1 MLSRLRQKRHTRQS
15 NINSGSGS
23 PRHTARNQP
32 GRGGTC
38 RSMLPLANRLAK
50 RHHQA
55 ATRPAYCKGNIDRPG
70 ARVRDLL
77 KKIGDAEAVALGAIL
92 GGIMFFGAIFLFVVG
107 LQVAKRL
114 ADDTKATASAQIL
127 NITLVPL
134 ERTHSVNLA
143 IAQAQNKGVDV
154 AMVRNIDEWRM
165 SGPDNSRRVLLYRE
179 PASGPY
185 NVIFLCAIARDDV
198 SVAQLIPGSFTK
210 TATEL
215 GPRANCGRALARAND
230 F

>member
-1 MLSRLRQKRHTRQS
+1 
-15 NINSGSGS
+15 
-23 PRHTARNQP
+23 
-32 GRGGTC
+32 
-38 RSMLPLANRLAK
+38 
-50 RHHQA
+50 
-55 ATRPAYCKGNIDRPG
+55 
-70 ARVRDLL
+70 
-77 KKIGDAEAVALGAIL
+77 
-92 GGIMFFGAIFLFVVG
+92 MFFGAIFLFVVG